1 MRAETDFFFFF
12 PSSPNN
18 IFLAIIVL
26 RDTTSHVK
34 KKNIKKMSY
43 KPRSN
48 PANRSSIGSVSSSY
62 SSSGYNKQIA
72 ANTNGNRSESETS
85 RIRVLIRVRPLNNNE
100 ISRKH
105 KCVLQPQRDQ
115 QLTVWD
121 PACFDVA
128 DRAELADID
137 PNCWSRNFTFD
148 KCLWSLDEE
157 DENFAS
163 QDTVF
168 AAVGEP
174 VLNLVLDGFN
184 CCVFAYGQVNSN

>member
-1 MRAETDFFFFF
+1 
-12 PSSPNN
+12 
-18 IFLAIIVL
+18 
-26 RDTTSHVK
+26 
-34 KKNIKKMSY
+34 MSY
-43 KPRSN
+43 KPRSIPN
-48 PANRSSIGSVSSSY
+48 QRSTDSRVSLYRSNDFKHFAPNGSSH
-62 SSSGYNKQIA
+62 N
-72 ANTNGNRSESETS
+72 SESETS
-85 RIRVLIRVRPLNNNE
+85 RIRVLIRVRPLNDNE

-148 KCLWSLDEE
+148 KCLWSLDED
-157 DENFAS
+157 DENYAS

-174 VLNLVLDGFN
+174 VLNLVLAGFN
-184 CCVFAYGQVNSN
+184 CCVFAYGQVKYELYIL